1 MKASAENVFVGANVI
16 KDDKKLLVVKVN
28 AKSMYVVEGWTL
40 EDYNKALAL
49 KIKGT
54 TFKEFCEKNKIEMVK
69 YDGYE
74 IEESEAA
81 KKTVVE
87 DSKKAANATSAL
99 GRAEKMVLTELLKYK
114 KLHMFANI
122 SVGDKIM
129 RVLEQKDEDKF
140 LLNVDNNYILYNSS
154 LDAAYNLCSVFDWGK
169 EIKTV
174 PWEKV
179 TPKPVATAVA
189 Q

>member
-1 MKASAENVFVGANVI
+1 MKTSAENVFVGANVT
-16 KDDKKLLVVKVN
+16 KDGKKFLVAKVN
-28 AKSMYVVEGWTL
+28 AKSMYVAEGWTID
-40 EDYNKALAL
+40 EYNKAFAL
-49 KIKGT
+49 KAKGI
-54 TFKEFCEKNKIEMVK
+54 TFKDFCKKNKIEMVK
-69 YDGYE
+69 YDDYE

-87 DSKKAANATSAL
+87 NSKKAANVASAL
-99 GRAEKMVLTELLKYK
+99 GKAEKMVLMELLKYK
-114 KLHMFANI
+114 KLHMLANI
-122 SVGDKIM
+122 AVGDKIM
-129 RVLEQKDEDKF
+129 RVLEQRDDDKF

-179 TPKPVATAVA
+179 TPKSVTTTAA
-189 Q
+189 K